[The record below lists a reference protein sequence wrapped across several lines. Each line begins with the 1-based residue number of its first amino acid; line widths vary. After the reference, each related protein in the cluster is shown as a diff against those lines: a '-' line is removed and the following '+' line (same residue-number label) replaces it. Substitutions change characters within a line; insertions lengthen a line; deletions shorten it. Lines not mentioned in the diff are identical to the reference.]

1 MYNISTLPYF
11 LELDVPFTHDQF
23 FNDQTFNID
32 INSPVTDFVK
42 KTVFV
47 PEVLNQNFK
56 QYVETIVGA
65 EIRKI
70 VIWYWGNSDLNLAHI
85 DCNDKKEVHP
95 MAINWV
101 LNPQPSQVNF
111 YDKTSEELTIGFG
124 DNGIPNLKTENVTS
138 YIPVDVSGNTPAV
151 AWSTKTLCLL
161 NTSIPH
167 MIKTDTYRISASLQF
182 DIDVKFESVVAR
194 ILNDQ

>member
-11 LELDVPFTHDQF
+11 LELDVPFTNNQF
-23 FNDQTFNID
+23 FNGQIFDVD

-42 KTVFV
+42 KNVFA

-65 EIRKI
+65 EIRKV
-70 VIWYWGNSDLNLAHI
+70 VIWYWSNSDLNIAHI
-85 DCNDKKEVHP
+85 DCNDKKEVHS

-111 YDKTSEELTIGFG
+111 YDNTSEELNIGFG
-124 DNGIPNLKTENVTS
+124 DNGIPGLKTENVTA
-138 YIPVDVSGNTPAV
+138 YIPVDVSNNTPAT

-167 MIKTDTYRISASLQF
+167 MIETDTYRISASLQF